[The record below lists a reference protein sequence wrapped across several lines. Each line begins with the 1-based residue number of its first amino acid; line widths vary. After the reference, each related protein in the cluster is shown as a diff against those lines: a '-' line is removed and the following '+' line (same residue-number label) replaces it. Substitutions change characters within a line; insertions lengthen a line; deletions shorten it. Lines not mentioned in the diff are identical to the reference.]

1 MTRTLTYTA
10 TELVPYI
17 NWIYFFHTWG
27 IPPRFA
33 AAADIHDCPACRN
46 GWTESF
52 PEEDRNPAREALRLI
67 DEARKFL
74 REHAGQLKACVR
86 FGLFPA
92 RSEGDDILISGE
104 HTVVRLPFLRQQTT
118 ARAGAPCLCLADFIT
133 PWQDGGDIAGRLGL
147 FATTVNEE
155 AVMPHRDDDEF
166 LHLLAQT
173 LCDRLAEA
181 AAEKM
186 HEEVRRSYWGYAPDE
201 HLTATEL
208 FAEKYQGLRPAIG
221 YPSLPDLSLIFRI
234 DEVLQLDGI
243 GIRLTENGMM
253 VPHAS
258 TCGLMFAHPAA
269 CHFGVGPIG
278 EDQLQDYARR
288 RGRSTEEIRRF
299 LASRITT

>member
-1 MTRTLTYTA
+1 MIRTLTYTVG
-10 TELVPYI
+10 ELIPYI
-17 NWIYFFHTWG
+17 NWTYFFHTWG

-46 GWTESF
+46 RWTDSL
-52 PEEDRNPAREALRLI
+52 PEEDKNPAREALRLT

-74 REHAGQLKACVR
+74 REHAGLLKARVR

-104 HTVVRLPFLRQQTT
+104 HTVRLAFLRQQT
-118 ARAGAPCLCLADFIT
+118 AQAGSPCLCLADFIA
-133 PWQDGGDIAGRLGL
+133 PWQDGVDIAGRLGL

-155 AVMPHRDDDEF
+155 AVTPCRDDDDF
-166 LHLLAQT
+166 QHLLARI

-186 HEEVRRSYWGYAPDE
+186 HEEVRRCHWGYAPNE
-201 HLTATEL
+201 CLTAAEL

-221 YPSLPDLSLIFRI
+221 YPSLPDLSLIFPI
-234 DEVLQLDGI
+234 HEVLQMDSI
-243 GIRLTENGMM
+243 GICLTENGMM

-269 CHFGVGPIG
+269 CHFGIGPIG

-288 RGRSTEEIRRF
+288 RERSVEEIRRF